1 MGLIFLAVLGLG
13 AAGVVFYAV
22 GMYNGLISL
31 KHAVDQAWANI
42 DVLLKQRHD
51 ELPKL
56 VESVKGY
63 MTHEREVL
71 QRITDA
77 RSTFQRAQT
86 VSEKG
91 QADNAVRGALTQLFA
106 VAENY
111 PQLKADAAFRQL
123 QDRISRLEE
132 EIADR
137 REFFNNSVNAFN
149 VRIEQLPDAFLAR
162 AMALSRRTL
171 FQVAEEDK
179 RDVQISFR

>member
-1 MGLIFLAVLGLG
+1 MGLILLSALVLS
-13 AAGVVFYAV
+13 AAGLVFYAV
-22 GMYNGLISL
+22 GMYNGLVSL

-91 QADNAVRGALTQLFA
+91 QADNAVRSALTQFFA
-106 VAENY
+106 VAEN
-111 PQLKADAAFRQL
+111 
-123 QDRISRLEE
+123 
-132 EIADR
+132 
-137 REFFNNSVNAFN
+137 
-149 VRIEQLPDAFLAR
+149 
-162 AMALSRRTL
+162 
-171 FQVAEEDK
+171 
-179 RDVQISFR
+179 